1 MVMPLGDENPTRIV
15 PVVNYGIIALNIL
28 VFFVQQSRPEAF
40 TIAYAATPYEISH
53 NIDIDRPVVVTRDAA
68 AQDAM
73 GHVRL
78 QPEDQVIPQAPVPF
92 PVWLTLFTSIFMH
105 GGLAHLA
112 GNMLYL
118 WIFGDN
124 VEEVLGHFRY
134 LLVYLACGL
143 AASLAHI
150 ATAPDSLIPT
160 LGASGA
166 IAGVMGMYVIWFP
179 YNQVRV
185 LAIRTITLMPAL
197 LVIGLWIVMQLVL
210 GMGQLST
217 AGQQGGVAYAAHIGG
232 AAAGIVFGTVYR
244 FRALALQER
253 PSDLGWAPP
262 GRRTPY
268 TPGPYRYR

>member
-1 MVMPLGDENPTRIV
+1 MVMPLGDESPTRIV
-15 PVVNYGIIALNIL
+15 PVVNYGIIALNVL
-28 VFFVQQSRPEAF
+28 VFFIQQSRPETF

-53 NIDIDRPVVVTRDAA
+53 NVDIDRPVVVSRPAA
-68 AQDAM
+68 AQDAY
-73 GHVRL
+73 GRVRL
-78 QPEDQVIPQAPVPF
+78 EREEELIPQAPVPF
-92 PVWLTLFTSIFMH
+92 PVWLTLITSIFLH

-124 VEEVLGHFRY
+124 VEEVLGHVRY

-150 ATAPDSLIPT
+150 ALAPNSLIPS

-166 IAGVMGMYVIWFP
+166 IAGVMGMYVLWFP
-179 YNQVRV
+179 RNQVRV
-185 LAIRTITLMPAL
+185 LVFRMITWMPAL

-217 AGQQGGVAYAAHIGG
+217 AGERGGVAYAAHIGG
-232 AAAGIVFGTVYR
+232 AAAGLVFGVVYQ
-244 FRALALQER
+244 FRARALEER
-253 PSDLGWAPP
+253 PSDLGWAPLHQ
-262 GRRTPY
+262 RIPY
-268 TPGPYRYR
+268 TRGPYR